1 MKITTIQ
8 AVIDSAEVLG
18 KVHEA
23 TNITSHEMT
32 IHGIESVDDLK
43 KIAKQ
48 QGGHFWGENNLASSY
63 AWCTCNLG
71 NIEFILTNKKIK

>member
-8 AVIDSAEVLG
+8 SVMDLAEVLG

-23 TNITSHEMT
+23 TNISHHEIT
-32 IHGIESVDDLK
+32 INGIESVEDMK
-43 KIAKQ
+43 AIAKQ
-48 QGGHFWGENNLASSY
+48 QGGNFWEPDNSIANY
-63 AWCTCNLG
+63 HWCTAKLG